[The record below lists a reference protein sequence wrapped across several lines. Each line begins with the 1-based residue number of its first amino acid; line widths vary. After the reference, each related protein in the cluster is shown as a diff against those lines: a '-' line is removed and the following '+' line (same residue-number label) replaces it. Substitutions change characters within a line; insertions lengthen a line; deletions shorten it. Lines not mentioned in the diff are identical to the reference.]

1 MKRKFATNLI
11 LLLLLNLA
19 IKPFWVFGIDRT
31 VQNLVGA
38 SEYGLFF
45 ALFNFSL
52 LLNIFLDFG
61 LTNFNNRSISQHP
74 QLLPRYLSNLVGIKL
89 LMAIAYFV
97 ISIMAAYFL
106 GYSQR
111 QLGMLMVLVV
121 NQFLA
126 SFILY
131 LRSNI
136 SGLQLFKTDSILSV
150 TDRVFM
156 ILLCSVMLWGP
167 LRSEFKIE
175 WFIYAQTIAYL
186 VTTAIS
192 LVIVVKKVNVFV
204 PRINRIFLVSIL
216 KKSYPYALLVLL
228 MSFHFRV
235 DSVMIERLLPNGNF
249 HAGIYA
255 QAFRLLDV
263 STMVPFLFAS
273 LLLPIFSRMLKQGEQ
288 ITSLLGF
295 SVRLLF
301 AASIVFSLVC
311 IVYRDSIMELLYV
324 NHTAESSAIFATLMV
339 CFVFVSISY
348 IFGTLLTANGSLYI
362 LNIIALVGV
371 VVNIVLNVVLIP
383 RHFALGAAVA
393 SLITQALVSLLQLGV
408 AIKIFKLR
416 VKKAEVIKFLSLFG
430 VTYLAYFTVNQFSVH
445 WVIGVVMV
453 LIVSTITAFAVKLVS
468 VKNLFAILLEGRGS

>member
-97 ISIMAAYFL
+97 ISITAAYFL

-136 SGLQLFKTDSILSV
+136 SGLQLFRTDSILSV

-156 ILLCSVMLWGP
+156 ILLCSVMIWGP

-216 KKSYPYALLVLL
+216 KQSYPYALLVLL

-288 ITSLLGF
+288 IISLLGF

>member
-11 LLLLLNLA
+11 LLLLLNLT

-31 VQNLVGA
+31 VQNIVGA

-74 QLLPRYLSNLVGIKL
+74 QLLPRYLSNLVGVKV
-89 LMAIAYFV
+89 LMAIAYFI
-97 ISIMAAYFL
+97 ISILAAYFL

-111 QLGMLMVLVV
+111 QLGMLMVLVL

-156 ILLCSVMLWGP
+156 ILLCGVMLWGP
-167 LRSEFKIE
+167 LRSKFRIE

-186 VTTAIS
+186 ITTAIS
-192 LVIVVKKVNVFV
+192 FAIVIRKVNGFV
-204 PRINRIFLVSIL
+204 PRINRLFLVSIL
-216 KKSYPYALLVLL
+216 KQSFPYALLVLL

-235 DSVMIERLLPNGNF
+235 DSVMIERLLPNGSF

-273 LLLPIFSRMLKQGEQ
+273 LLLPIFSRMLKEGEQ
-288 ITSLLGF
+288 ITPLLGF
-295 SVRLLF
+295 SARLLF

-311 IVYRDSIMELLYV
+311 IAYRDSIMELLYV
-324 NHTAESSAIFATLMV
+324 NHAAESSTIFATLMM

-348 IFGTLLTANGSLYI
+348 IFGTLLTANGSLYA
-362 LNIIALVGV
+362 LNIIALIGVGV
-371 VVNIVLNVVLIP
+371 NVALNLMLIP
-383 RHFALGAAVA
+383 RYYALGAAAA
-393 SLITQALVSLLQLGV
+393 SLITQAIVALLQLGV
-408 AIKIFKLR
+408 AIKIFRLR
-416 VKKAEVIKFLSLFG
+416 VMKTEVVKFLTLFG
-430 VTYLAYFTVNQFSVH
+430 VTYLSYFAVSQFNVH
-445 WVIGVVMV
+445 WVAGVVIV
-453 LIVSTITAFAVKLVS
+453 LVVSVIVAFAVKLVS

>member
-97 ISIMAAYFL
+97 ISITAAYFL

-136 SGLQLFKTDSILSV
+136 SGLQLFRTDSILSV

-371 VVNIVLNVVLIP
+371 VVNVVLNVVLIP
-383 RHFALGAAVA
+383 RYFALGAAVA

>member
-31 VQNLVGA
+31 VQNIVGA

-97 ISIMAAYFL
+97 ISITAAYFL

-288 ITSLLGF
+288 IISLLGF

-371 VVNIVLNVVLIP
+371 VVNVVLNVVLIP

-408 AIKIFKLR
+408 AIKVFKLR

>member
-31 VQNLVGA
+31 VQNIVGA

-216 KKSYPYALLVLL
+216 KQSYPYALLVLL

-288 ITSLLGF
+288 IISLLGF

-371 VVNIVLNVVLIP
+371 VVNVVLNVVLIP

>member
-1 MKRKFATNLI
+1 LKRKFATNLI

-31 VQNLVGA
+31 VQNIVGA

-97 ISIMAAYFL
+97 ISITAAYFL

-288 ITSLLGF
+288 IISLLGF

-371 VVNIVLNVVLIP
+371 VVNVVLNVVLIP

-408 AIKIFKLR
+408 AIKVFKLR

>member
-97 ISIMAAYFL
+97 ISITAAYFL

-136 SGLQLFKTDSILSV
+136 SGLQLFRTDSILSV

-216 KKSYPYALLVLL
+216 KQSYPYALLVLL

-288 ITSLLGF
+288 IISLLGF

>member
-31 VQNLVGA
+31 VQNIVGA

-288 ITSLLGF
+288 IISLLGF

-371 VVNIVLNVVLIP
+371 VVNVVLNVVLIP

>member
-1 MKRKFATNLI
+1 
-11 LLLLLNLA
+11 
-19 IKPFWVFGIDRT
+19 
-31 VQNLVGA
+31 
-38 SEYGLFF
+38 
-45 ALFNFSL
+45 
-52 LLNIFLDFG
+52 
-61 LTNFNNRSISQHP
+61 
-74 QLLPRYLSNLVGIKL
+74 
-89 LMAIAYFV
+89 
-97 ISIMAAYFL
+97 
-106 GYSQR
+106 
-111 QLGMLMVLVV
+111 
-121 NQFLA
+121 
-126 SFILY
+126 
-131 LRSNI
+131 
-136 SGLQLFKTDSILSV
+136 
-150 TDRVFM
+150 
-156 ILLCSVMLWGP
+156 
-167 LRSEFKIE
+167 
-175 WFIYAQTIAYL
+175 
-186 VTTAIS
+186 
-192 LVIVVKKVNVFV
+192 
-204 PRINRIFLVSIL
+204 
-216 KKSYPYALLVLL
+216 
-228 MSFHFRV
+228 
-235 DSVMIERLLPNGNF
+235 MIERLLPNGNF

-288 ITSLLGF
+288 IISLLGF

-371 VVNIVLNVVLIP
+371 VVNVVLNVVLIP

-408 AIKIFKLR
+408 AIKVFKLR

>member
-31 VQNLVGA
+31 VQNIVGA

-371 VVNIVLNVVLIP
+371 VVNVVLNVVLIP

>member
-31 VQNLVGA
+31 VQNIVGA

-97 ISIMAAYFL
+97 ISITAAYFL

-136 SGLQLFKTDSILSV
+136 SGLQLFRTDSILSV

-216 KKSYPYALLVLL
+216 KQSYPYALLVLL

-371 VVNIVLNVVLIP
+371 VVNVVLNVVLIP

>member
-1 MKRKFATNLI
+1 LKRKFATNLI

-97 ISIMAAYFL
+97 ISITAAYFL

-136 SGLQLFKTDSILSV
+136 SGLQLFRTDSILSV

-156 ILLCSVMLWGP
+156 ILLCSVMIWGP

-216 KKSYPYALLVLL
+216 KQSYPYALLVLL

-288 ITSLLGF
+288 IISLLGF

>member
-31 VQNLVGA
+31 VQNIVGA

-216 KKSYPYALLVLL
+216 KQSYPYALLVLL

-371 VVNIVLNVVLIP
+371 VVNVVLNVVLIP